1 MLNTRSTNTNIRGTN
16 KISLGKLMTR
26 REKEEE
32 KRKRC
37 PSTSEIRPIHTRR
50 IPKRDQFI
58 RERNVTGLKHMADP
72 TIVGGD
78 GNRIHDRSRC
88 WEDYAR
94 APREYFPRPAQSH
107 PDWKRRRRGGA
118 VEEQR
123 RGTKPIMRVTRVEFV
138 TVLHC
143 SPTQTGTRWM
153 RLMGGREGNFRTDR
167 CDGSFCARLS
177 SFPQT
182 LLSLLQSSSLPLD
195 DFCASYSLL
204 VNCFLVFFFHPP
216 LSFPLCP
223 VVNGKC
229 LRDWHTRQTI
239 EGEGVCLRGECY

>member
-204 VNCFLVFFFHPP
+204 VNCFLVFFFPSTFEF
-216 LSFPLCP
+216 SFVPGC
-223 VVNGKC
+223 
-229 LRDWHTRQTI
+229 
-239 EGEGVCLRGECY
+239 

>member
-1 MLNTRSTNTNIRGTN
+1 
-16 KISLGKLMTR
+16 MTR

-37 PSTSEIRPIHTRR
+37 PSTSEIRPVHTRVRR

-107 PDWKRRRRGGA
+107 PD
-118 VEEQR
+118 
-123 RGTKPIMRVTRVEFV
+123 
-138 TVLHC
+138 
-143 SPTQTGTRWM
+143 
-153 RLMGGREGNFRTDR
+153 
-167 CDGSFCARLS
+167 
-177 SFPQT
+177 
-182 LLSLLQSSSLPLD
+182 
-195 DFCASYSLL
+195 
-204 VNCFLVFFFHPP
+204 
-216 LSFPLCP
+216 
-223 VVNGKC
+223 
-229 LRDWHTRQTI
+229 
-239 EGEGVCLRGECY
+239 

>member
-167 CDGSFCARLS
+167 CDGSFCARLF

-182 LLSLLQSSSLPLD
+182 LLSSNPLPSTSRSMISAPRTPCSLIASS
-195 DFCASYSLL
+195 
-204 VNCFLVFFFHPP
+204 FFFSIH
-216 LSFPLCP
+216 LWVFLCAP

-229 LRDWHTRQTI
+229 WRARLTHASDNW
-239 EGEGVCLRGECY
+239 GERESV

>member
-177 SFPQT
+177 SFPA
-182 LLSLLQSSSLPLD
+182 LLQSSSLPLN

-204 VNCFLVFFFHPP
+204 VNCFLVFFSIHLWVF
-216 LSFPLCP
+216 LCARLLM
-223 VVNGKC
+223 VNVC
-229 LRDWHTRQTI
+229 EIDTRVRQL
-239 EGEGVCLRGECY
+239 GERESV

>member
-107 PDWKRRRRGGA
+107 PDWKR
-118 VEEQR
+118 
-123 RGTKPIMRVTRVEFV
+123 
-138 TVLHC
+138 
-143 SPTQTGTRWM
+143 
-153 RLMGGREGNFRTDR
+153 
-167 CDGSFCARLS
+167 
-177 SFPQT
+177 
-182 LLSLLQSSSLPLD
+182 
-195 DFCASYSLL
+195 
-204 VNCFLVFFFHPP
+204 
-216 LSFPLCP
+216 
-223 VVNGKC
+223 
-229 LRDWHTRQTI
+229 
-239 EGEGVCLRGECY
+239 GEGRWRSKGEGRSQLCALPGSNSLRCYIVARRKPELGECV